1 MQFSE
6 SSLDEMSSKMIIFA
20 FNQCFLYPKTITFT
34 QSFQSIVVC
43 RKPSIYSHRRTCL
56 LLSLRD
62 PHGFPE
68 SCQPWVHSLL
78 VYLSLSKVQT
88 PADPPF
94 LHLSL
99 SFFPAPQPLFLSNSH
114 QRAHTQKKTQIDT
127 HAPQFPSRLSTLCF
141 PRPPTTLLSALPTPS
156 LIPFPMPFPP
166 SLPPSP
172 PWLSRPEA
180 AAGTCIAGC
189 YVGAMTTVMNST
201 WRSRIQAD
209 VSLCG
214 CSASNGAH
222 VSREWNSQGGLV

>member
-1 MQFSE
+1 
-6 SSLDEMSSKMIIFA
+6 MSSKMIIFA
-20 FNQCFLYPKTITFT
+20 FNQCFLYPNTITFT

-114 QRAHTQKKTQIDT
+114 QHAHTQKKHKLTRT
-127 HAPQFPSRLSTLCF
+127 PPNFPAVSLLSVS

-156 LIPFPMPFPP
+156 LIPFPMPLPP
-166 SLPPSP
+166 SLTPVAESTGGS
-172 PWLSRPEA
+172 SRYMYSRLLCGRHDNRHEFDMALTYP
-180 AAGTCIAGC
+180 GGC
-189 YVGAMTTVMNST
+189 EPVWMQRFK
-201 WRSRIQAD
+201 WRSRI
-209 VSLCG
+209 
-214 CSASNGAH
+214 
-222 VSREWNSQGGLV
+222 